1 MLTGRV
7 AKVREWMEVGLPCPV
22 LYRVHATLATEVEAD
37 PAARGA
43 SKTCRFEVCGED
55 GQRLK
60 CVFVE
65 IDREM
70 AAVRR
75 GERVVVVGRAVGGT
89 IQVSLLH
96 PATPARPSC
105 RW

>member
-7 AKVREWMEVGLPCPV
+7 AKVREWMDVGLPCPV
-22 LYRVHATLATEVEAD
+22 LYRVHGTLATEVEAD
-37 PAARGA
+37 TPARGA

-55 GQRLK
+55 GQRIK

-65 IDREM
+65 IDRDM

-75 GERVVVVGRAVGGT
+75 GERVVVVGRAVAGA
-89 IQVSLLH
+89 IQVRLH
-96 PATPARPSC
+96 DSC
-105 RW
+105 QSSSG